1 MELRLLDKWKD
12 YAEACVDN
20 LAKLD
25 PHLTKTPAE
34 REEIRKAF
42 YGGAC
47 CIFNIMNTD
56 MIDETKTERER
67 EVVLDDLAREIQ
79 LYMQELQSELRRLL
93 Q

>member
-1 MELRLLDKWKD
+1 VNLRIMEKWKG

-25 PHLTKTPAE
+25 PSLAKTPAE

-56 MIDETKTERER
+56 MMDETKSERER
-67 EVVLDDLAREIQ
+67 EIVLDDLAREIH

>member
-1 MELRLLDKWKD
+1 MELRLMEKWKD

-25 PHLTKTPAE
+25 PRLAKTPAE
-34 REEIRKAF
+34 RDEIRKAF

-47 CIFNIMNTD
+47 CIFHIMNTD
-56 MIDETKTERER
+56 MMDEKKSERER
-67 EVVLDDLAREIQ
+67 EIVLDDLAREIQ
-79 LYMQELQSELRRLL
+79 LYMQELQSDLRRLL